1 MAKILL
7 VEDDIDLSDTLKDWL
22 ECINHT
28 VETAYNGP
36 DALKMMLASQFDI
49 IVLDWQ
55 LPDMLGVEVCRQYRT
70 GGGKDKVLMLTG
82 NRDASAKEAGLSA
95 GADDYLPK
103 PFNLEQLM
111 KRMEEV
117 LQRPSTRT

>member
-28 VETAYNGP
+28 VDTAYNGV
-36 DALKMMLASQFDI
+36 DALAKMQSGTYDI

-55 LPDMLGVEVCRQYRT
+55 LPEMLGVEVCRQYRS
-70 GGGKDKVLMLTG
+70 GGGKDRVLMLTG
-82 NRDASAKEAGLSA
+82 NRDQSAREAGISA

-103 PFNLEQLM
+103 PFNLDQLM
-111 KRMEEV
+111 KRMQEI
-117 LQRPSTRT
+117 LSRPNERQ